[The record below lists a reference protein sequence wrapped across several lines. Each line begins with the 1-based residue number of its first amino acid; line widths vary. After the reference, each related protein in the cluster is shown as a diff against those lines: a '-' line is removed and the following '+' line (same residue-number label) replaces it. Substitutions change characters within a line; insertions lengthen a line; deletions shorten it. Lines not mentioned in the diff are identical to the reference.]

1 MPGASS
7 SGVHQGLHV
16 LQAVRISVFEAES
29 ANSPAQTLRCRAEVV
44 TAAHAWRLRLSCFFV
59 PSFAA
64 LHFGSLQPLEIVK
77 KWRQSCCSAGFLVVA
92 GQAERLSFSRH
103 GESLPALRARKY
115 FRSDHQQLQ
124 RSLRSQWQAAYHCCS
139 RERRVLEP
147 ENRLAGGISFPRPSR
162 VATTLPILCPALC
175 IGPGLQHAPS
185 PHITSLLL
193 PPLKD
198 Y

>member
-16 LQAVRISVFEAES
+16 LQAVRISVFWAES
-29 ANSPAQTLRCRAEVV
+29 ANSPAQILRCPRRGRHRSSRLAASPQLLVCSLFRCSALWQL
-44 TAAHAWRLRLSCFFV
+44 TALGDC
-59 PSFAA
+59 
-64 LHFGSLQPLEIVK
+64 E

-124 RSLRSQWQAAYHCCS
+124 RSLRSQWQAAYYCCS

-162 VATTLPILCPALC
+162 VATALPILCPALC
-175 IGPGLQHAPS
+175 IRPGLQHAPS

-193 PPLKD
+193 PLLKD
-198 Y
+198 